1 MPQQTGFELDAEQY
15 PPLLAQHELSG
26 MHPQLLGD
34 VQQHL
39 LPEEQY
45 PPLEQWD
52 APGGRV
58 GEVGALKMDGAW
70 VGGAFGAAVASL

>member
-1 MPQQTGFELDAEQY
+1 
-15 PPLLAQHELSG
+15 